1 MAKKVPSI
9 TKYEEGVFASVS
21 AVVVLITSIWGNY
34 LISTLMAMVALVF
47 FAERSFSGN

>member
-1 MAKKVPSI
+1 MAKKMSDNAR
-9 TKYEEGVFASVS
+9 YEEGVFASIA